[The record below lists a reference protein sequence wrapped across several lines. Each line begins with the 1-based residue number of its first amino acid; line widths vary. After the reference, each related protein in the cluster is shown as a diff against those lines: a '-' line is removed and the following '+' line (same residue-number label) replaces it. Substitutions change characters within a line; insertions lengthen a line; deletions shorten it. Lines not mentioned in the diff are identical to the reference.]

1 MISFSAIKHSSGGDI
16 DLADGVKFLGKRSRL
31 FFHSQ

>member
-16 DLADGVKFLGKRSRL
+16 VLADGVKFGGKKSAL